1 MNRIDKKF
9 DELKKA
15 GKKALITYI
24 SAGDPSIE
32 KSEEFVYALEEGGAD
47 IIELGIPFSDPL
59 ADGPVIQ
66 EAGLRSIAGGFSFEK
81 LKVLVERIRKNS
93 QIPLVVMVYYS
104 SIICYGAEKFV
115 KLLVD
120 IDVDGVIIPDL
131 PYEEYDDIKP
141 YIDKTDLYMI
151 PLVAVTS
158 GDRVGMLVKEAK
170 GFVYC
175 VSSLGVTGRSSSFD
189 DRIDGFLAEVKKN
202 TDTPVCIG
210 FGISKKED
218 CDRFNKIGDGCIVG
232 SALIRVINSSG
243 GSVEAVRD
251 FAKSLAEAK

>member
-9 DELKKA
+9 KELKEQ

-24 SAGDPSIE
+24 SAGDPTIE
-32 KSEEFVYALEEGGAD
+32 KSEKFIYALEEGGAD

-66 EAGLRSIAGGFSFEK
+66 EAGLRSIGGGFNFGK
-81 LKVLVERIRKNS
+81 LEELVGNIRKNS

-104 SIICYGAEKFV
+104 SIICYGTKEFV
-115 KLLVD
+115 DLMVK

-131 PYEEYDDIKP
+131 PYEEYDEVKP
-141 YIDKTDLYMI
+141 YIDKTDLCMI

-158 GDRVGMLVKEAK
+158 GDRVPMLVKEAK

-175 VSSLGVTGRSSSFD
+175 VSTLGVTGGQSNFD
-189 DRIDGFLAEVKKN
+189 KRIDDFLAEVKKYSPV
-202 TDTPVCIG
+202 PVCIG
-210 FGISKKED
+210 FGISKKAD

-232 SALIRVINSSG
+232 SAVIREINKSG
-243 GSVEAVRD
+243 GDEKAVKA
-251 FAKSLAEAK
+251 FAESLVK

>member
-9 DELKKA
+9 KELKSK
-15 GKKALITYI
+15 GKKALIAYI

-47 IIELGIPFSDPL
+47 IIELGVPFSDPL

-66 EAGLRSIAGGFSFEK
+66 EAGLRSISGGFNFNK
-81 LKVLVERIRKNS
+81 LAILTKNIRKNS
-93 QIPLVVMVYYS
+93 DIPLVVMVYFS
-104 SIICYGAEKFV
+104 SIICYGTEKFV
-115 KLLVD
+115 DLMTE

-131 PYEEYDDIKP
+131 PYEEYDEVLP
-141 YIDKTDLYMI
+141 YLEKTDIHMI

-158 GDRVGMLVKEAK
+158 GERVPTLVKNAK

-175 VSSLGVTGRSSSFD
+175 VSTLGVTGGSSGFD
-189 DRIDGFLAEVKKN
+189 SRIDDFIKTVKAN

-218 CDRFNKIGDGCIVG
+218 CDRFNKSGDGCIVG
-232 SALIRVINSSG
+232 SAIIRVINSSG
-243 GSVEAVRD
+243 GNAEAVKD
-251 FAKSLAEAK
+251 FVKSLC

>member
-9 DELKKA
+9 QELKEQ

-24 SAGDPSIE
+24 SAGDPTIE
-32 KSEEFVYALEEGGAD
+32 KSEQFIYALEEGGAD

-66 EAGLRSIAGGFSFEK
+66 EAGLRSIAEGFNFGK
-81 LKVLVERIRKNS
+81 LEQLVNNIRKNS
-93 QIPLVVMVYYS
+93 QIPLVVMVYFS
-104 SIICYGAEKFV
+104 SIMCYGTKEFV
-115 KLLVD
+115 DLMVK

-131 PYEEYDDIKP
+131 PYEEYDEVKP
-141 YIDKTDLYMI
+141 YIDKTDLCMI

-158 GDRVGMLVKEAK
+158 GERVPMLVEDAK

-175 VSSLGVTGRSSSFD
+175 VSTLGVTGGNSNFD
-189 DRIDGFLAEVKKN
+189 ERIDAFLAEVKKYSPV
-202 TDTPVCIG
+202 PVCIG
-210 FGISKKED
+210 FGISKKAD

-232 SALIRVINSSG
+232 SAVIREINKSG
-243 GSVEAVRD
+243 GDPAAVKA
-251 FAKSLAEAK
+251 FAESLVK